1 MGEKLEEEA
10 PASGERSEQL
20 AQLVLCERLHLLL
33 VVLML
38 SVRDPEPRSGV
49 RADQS
54 LFESGGEKGFHGS
67 QVKPDCVPGEPA
79 RGKAL
84 TEALEVARRDRG

>member
-1 MGEKLEEEA
+1 
-10 PASGERSEQL
+10 
-20 AQLVLCERLHLLL
+20 
-33 VVLML
+33 ML

-67 QVKPDCVPGEPA
+67 QMKPDCVSGEPA
-79 RGKAL
+79 REGSQRSA
-84 TEALEVARRDRG
+84 